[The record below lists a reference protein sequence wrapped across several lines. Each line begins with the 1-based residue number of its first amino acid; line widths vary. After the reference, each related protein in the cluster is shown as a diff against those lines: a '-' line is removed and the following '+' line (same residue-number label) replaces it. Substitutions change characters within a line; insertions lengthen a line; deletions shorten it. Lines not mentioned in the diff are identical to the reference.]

1 MKSLYLYVMGG
12 FLTLSLTGCTDSK
25 NDFEDT
31 KRNGSETVAF
41 VPQVLSYTRAGDTQF
56 FTGDA
61 IGIYASVKE
70 SGQLEGAGNYVNNAK
85 YVYNSTYF
93 MAATDG
99 IPVYQEEIWAMNYYA
114 VYPYSVNQTINF
126 TFEVGTDQSTEAKY
140 TSNDLMMAYNAAKT
154 SVTLV
159 PLKFSHLMSR
169 VVINTANSG
178 LGSSTYTM
186 VLLSELN
193 KVEASL
199 EKQSI
204 STSRNTKAIDITMC
218 ADGTNRYKGILP
230 PQKFVKK
237 SVLAYIIINGKTHL
251 AKLTEDIDLHSGS
264 SVELDLRPVEDSND
278 YELSVMKNN

>member
-12 FLTLSLTGCTDSK
+12 FLTLSLTGCTGSK
-25 NDFEDT
+25 NDFEDA

-41 VPQVLSYTRAGDTQF
+41 VPQFLSYTRAGDTQF